1 MSGGV
6 IRLFALIT
14 TFRNHRPIS
23 QYDGTNRNLSDVGR
37 LACESQGEIHR
48 LEFDRRDHG
57 GGGGIRTHGGLHLT
71 RFPSVPIRPLSHPS
85 KDDAVAHQ
93 FRVEAIGERRLTSW
107 R

>member
-1 MSGGV
+1 MSGGIV
-6 IRLFALIT
+6 RLFALIT
-14 TFRNHRPIS
+14 TFRNHHSVP
-23 QYDGTNRNLSDVGR
+23 QHNCTNWNLSNVECF
-37 LACESQGEIHR
+37 ACKSQGEIHR

-93 FRVEAIGERRLTSW
+93 FRVEAIGERRPTSW